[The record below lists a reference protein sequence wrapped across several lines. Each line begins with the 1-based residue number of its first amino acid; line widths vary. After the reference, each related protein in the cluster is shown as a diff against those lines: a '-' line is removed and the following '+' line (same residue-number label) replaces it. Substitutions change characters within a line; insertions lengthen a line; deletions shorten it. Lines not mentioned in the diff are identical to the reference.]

1 MVKNVI
7 VSNRL
12 PIQVTKL
19 ENSFQITPSS
29 GGLATGVNS
38 IRDES
43 SVWIGWSGIKSEDFT
58 VESKLEI
65 DKALIEQNL
74 IQIDLNSDEIE
85 KYYYGLS
92 NKSLWP
98 LFHYFI
104 DFSKF
109 NEDQWNSYYEVN
121 KKFCDVVISNVS
133 TNGTVWVH
141 DYQLMLLP
149 KMIRDKRPD
158 LSIGFFLHLSL
169 IHI

>member
-65 DKALIEQNL
+65 DKALIDQNL
-74 IQIDLNSDEIE
+74 IQIDLNSEEIE

-104 DFSKF
+104 DFSK
-109 NEDQWNSYYEVN
+109 N
-121 KKFCDVVISNVS
+121 
-133 TNGTVWVH
+133 
-141 DYQLMLLP
+141 QLL
-149 KMIRDKRPD
+149 D
-158 LSIGFFLHLSL
+158 SL
-169 IHI
+169 IF